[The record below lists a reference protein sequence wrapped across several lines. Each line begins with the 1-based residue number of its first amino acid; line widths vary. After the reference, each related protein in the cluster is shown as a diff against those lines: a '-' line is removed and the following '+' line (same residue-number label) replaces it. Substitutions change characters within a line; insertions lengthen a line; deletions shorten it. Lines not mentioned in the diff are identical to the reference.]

1 MAFPLLPL
9 IASWGKLAGASALAG
24 ASFTAGSIIVDKTL
38 PEEDYSSVI
47 VLDTDTKQM
56 IEDVIKTN
64 KALLQYRNVRQDLY
78 EPLNID
84 AQ

>member
-9 IASWGKLAGASALAG
+9 IANWGKLAGASALAG
-24 ASFTAGSIIVDKTL
+24 AGFTAGSIIVDQTL
-38 PEEDYSSVI
+38 PESDYAQTI
-47 VLDTDTKQM
+47 VLDTNTKQM
-56 IEDVIKTN
+56 VEDVIKTN

-84 AQ
+84 AT

>member
-24 ASFTAGSIIVDKTL
+24 AGFTAGSIIVDQTL
-38 PEEDYSSVI
+38 PESDSASVI
-47 VLDTDTKQM
+47 VLDNETKQM
-56 IEDVIKTN
+56 IEDVVKTN

>member
-1 MAFPLLPL
+1 MAFPLIPL
-9 IASWGKLAGASALAG
+9 VVSWGYHLGSSALAG
-24 ASFTAGSIIVDKTL
+24 VGFAVASIIVDKTL
-38 PEEDYSSVI
+38 PEEEYSTVI
-47 VLDTDTKQM
+47 VLDTDTKKM

-84 AQ
+84 SM

>member
-1 MAFPLLPL
+1 MAFPLIPL
-9 IASWGKLAGASALAG
+9 AISWGAQGGLALLAGAG
-24 ASFTAGSIIVDKTL
+24 YKITEMIIDRTL
-38 PEEDYSSVI
+38 PEEEYSTVI

>member
-1 MAFPLLPL
+1 MALPLLPL
-9 IASWGKLAGASALAG
+9 LASWGSIAGQATIAGAF
-24 ASFTAGSIIVDKTL
+24 FTASSIIVDKTI
-38 PEEDYSSVI
+38 PVEDYSNVI
-47 VLDTDTKQM
+47 VLDNDTKQM
-56 IEDVIKTN
+56 IEDVVKTN

>member
-9 IASWGKLAGASALAG
+9 VASWGSTAGQAFISGAL
-24 ASFTAGSIIVDKTL
+24 FTAGMVIADATLPESDSASIIV
-38 PEEDYSSVI
+38 
-47 VLDTDTKQM
+47 LDNDTKQL

>member
-1 MAFPLLPL
+1 MAFPLIPL
-9 IASWGKLAGASALAG
+9 VVSWGKLAGASALAG
-24 ASFTAGSIIVDKTL
+24 AGFTAGSVIVDQTL
-38 PEEDYSSVI
+38 PESESAQTI
-47 VLDTDTKQM
+47 VLDTNTKQM
-56 IEDVIKTN
+56 IEDVVKTN

>member
-1 MAFPLLPL
+1 MGFLLAPLVV
-9 IASWGKLAGASALAG
+9 SWGKILGASALAG
-24 ASFTAGSIIVDKTL
+24 AGFQVGSIIVDKTL
-38 PEEDYSSVI
+38 PEEDYSSTI
-47 VLDTDTKQM
+47 VLDTNTKQL

>member
-9 IASWGKLAGASALAG
+9 IASWGKIAGASALAG
-24 ASFTAGSIIVDKTL
+24 AGFTAGSIAVDKTL
-38 PEEDYSSVI
+38 PETDSASVI
-47 VLDTDTKQM
+47 VLDNDTKQM

-84 AQ
+84 AT

>member
-9 IASWGKLAGASALAG
+9 VTSWGQLAGASALSG
-24 ASFTAGSIIVDKTL
+24 AVGTITSIIVDATL
-38 PEEDYSSVI
+38 PESDYSTTI
-47 VLDTDTKQM
+47 VLDNDTKQM

>member
-1 MAFPLLPL
+1 MALPL
-9 IASWGKLAGASALAG
+9 IPLALSWGKTLGYSALAG
-24 ASFTAGSIIVDKTL
+24 AGFTAGSIALDQTFTDNASSL
-38 PEEDYSSVI
+38 PIELSQD
-47 VLDTDTKQM
+47 
-56 IEDVIKTN
+56 IEDHLEDIIKTN

>member
-9 IASWGKLAGASALAG
+9 LASWGSIAGQATIAGAF
-24 ASFTAGSIIVDKTL
+24 FTASSIIVDQTL
-38 PEEDYSSVI
+38 PESDSASVI
-47 VLDTDTKQM
+47 VLDNDTKQM

>member
-1 MAFPLLPL
+1 MGFPLIPL
-9 IASWGKLAGASALAG
+9 AISWGAQAGLALMAGAG
-24 ASFTAGSIIVDKTL
+24 YKITEMIIDRTL
-38 PEEDYSSVI
+38 PEDDYSTVI
-47 VLDTDTKQM
+47 VLDSDTKQM
-56 IEDVIKTN
+56 IQDVIKTN

>member
-24 ASFTAGSIIVDKTL
+24 AGFTAGSIIVDSTL
-38 PEEDYSSVI
+38 PESDSASVI
-47 VLDTDTKQM
+47 VLDNDTKQM
-56 IEDVIKTN
+56 IEDVVKTN

-84 AQ
+84 SQ